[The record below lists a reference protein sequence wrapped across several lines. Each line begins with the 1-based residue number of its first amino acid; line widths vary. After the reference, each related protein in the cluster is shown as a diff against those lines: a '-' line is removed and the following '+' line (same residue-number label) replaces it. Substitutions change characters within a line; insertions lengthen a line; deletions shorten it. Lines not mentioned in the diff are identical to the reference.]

1 MNNNL
6 VNVIDMHV
14 HSAPSLFSREF
25 NDFYLGRMAVK
36 NNMQAF
42 IIKDHDS
49 ITSNRAYLVNDYLG
63 SKKAYGSMVF
73 NHSVGGFNE
82 KVFLTAINYGIKI
95 AWMPTNQS
103 LFHIK
108 NYGNTDYPKFK
119 REHSLPK
126 WSGLSILNNE
136 GNIKSSILNIL
147 DLARENSICIG
158 TGHLSPD
165 EIRIMIRHA
174 NMELRKKMIITHVN
188 WDIFQLNND
197 DIENLKTK
205 GVYFEITLAPIYS
218 QQFKSQSIKDILKL
232 IRIIGIER
240 CIISTDLGQ
249 VGSIDPIEAMN
260 RASKELYEEGLT
272 NNELEKLFS
281 ANAQRFLD
289 IQ

>member
-1 MNNNL
+1 
-6 VNVIDMHV
+6 
-14 HSAPSLFSREF
+14 
-25 NDFYLGRMAVK
+25 
-36 NNMQAF
+36 
-42 IIKDHDS
+42 
-49 ITSNRAYLVNDYLG
+49 
-63 SKKAYGSMVF
+63 
-73 NHSVGGFNE
+73 
-82 KVFLTAINYGIKI
+82 
-95 AWMPTNQS
+95 
-103 LFHIK
+103 
-108 NYGNTDYPKFK
+108 
-119 REHSLPK
+119 
-126 WSGLSILNNE
+126 
-136 GNIKSSILNIL
+136 
-147 DLARENSICIG
+147 
-158 TGHLSPD
+158 
-165 EIRIMIRHA
+165 
-174 NMELRKKMIITHVN
+174 MELRKKMIITHVN